1 MIVNLLAIATLLS
14 GLIIQVECLNF
25 NFPNFPSEDDLIMT
39 TNASIFDG
47 AIQVTKEARG
57 ISITDLSGRVWYKKQ
72 FKLWSR
78 KKNITASFNSTFVLN
93 ISPQSGPVGEGL
105 AFILTT
111 ESGRGS
117 IPQNSQGKWLGIAN
131 ATTNGSTTK
140 DIVAVE
146 FDTKKSYPDDFDD
159 NHVGIDVNSINSIK
173 QVSLNDHN
181 VNISSAQDVTV
192 NIQYNGTSL
201 FVFMTNET
209 VGSQYNPILSMPLNL
224 SEFLPEDV
232 FVGFSASTGEN
243 TTQLNCVKSWQFDS
257 TEIDD
262 AADRLWV
269 WIVIAVILVSLIC
282 GFSLLCYLRMK
293 YRGQQVRDD
302 DRRDVEQQI
311 QSSATAP
318 KKFRLKELKHATG
331 NFNPK
336 NELGRGGCG
345 IVYKGL
351 LDSKEVAVKRFS
363 KDSSQGKQ
371 DFVAEITTIG
381 NLHHKNIVKLIGWCY
396 ECNELLLI
404 YEFMPNRSL
413 EKLIFRNK
421 SQDPEDSTLSWE
433 MRHGIICGVT
443 QALDYIHNGCAKR
456 VLHRDIK
463 ASNIMLD
470 SEFNA
475 CLGDFGLAR
484 TFQVGEITHH
494 STKEVAGTPGYM
506 APESFLTGRA
516 TVQTDVYAFG
526 VLLLEVACGRKPGNQ
541 NDQNNYSNGI
551 VGWVWELYK
560 SERIIDAIDTRLSGD
575 FDEEQAECVLKLALA
590 CCHPNP
596 HQRPTTRTVLQALTG
611 EAAPP
616 PIPKE
621 KPAFMWPP
629 MDPSFTEDLNNCSLE
644 RGEITSITVQNAP
657 WQQSGTTEADM
668 GGWTDSS
675 GTEVG
680 SEYSEGRRNLR
691 PHQVFHPP
699 SQHQFRRGL
708 SMELADSS
716 WQLEQYELDR
726 CLIGYVADVRRFGS
740 YLMQMHVNE
749 LWNLEG
755 AVHVYGRSKN
765 HYVFLFEHLSD
776 MHRIAENGPY
786 ALQGALLIVDYWKP
800 DLILDRLIFDKMM
813 VWVQLHGLPLECFTE
828 EAGFS
833 LGRAVGDV
841 VKVDMDSL
849 MPRNIRFLRIR
860 VWVFLDKPLCSGF
873 FLKLRDGHQHWVRCC
888 YERVCKV
895 CRNCGRIGHTITTCS
910 LSFAEAQRFLDDHF
924 QDMGRQLHSPVIT
937 QELHPM
943 YSASIRAN
951 AHRSDRRTTRIF
963 QTASSSHMEIPEE
976 AGPSTI
982 NQTVTS
988 NDDFAAMWEQ
998 DWDDGLRQDT
1008 PEGSEPMVSA
1018 PTNNGVLQ
1026 PIPPA
1031 EFRSVDSDVLS
1042 GLGQIPVDS
1051 VGELEV
1057 MWNQWEGQLSS
1068 MGIRPGQLV
1077 LAEVG
1082 ELTTSLPQLL

>member
-1 MIVNLLAIATLLS
+1 MEVVNLLAIATLLS

-232 FVGFSASTGEN
+232 FVGFSASTGKN
-243 TTQLNCVKSWQFDS
+243 TAQLNCVKSWQFDS

-262 AADRLWV
+262 AADQLWV

-318 KKFRLKELKHATG
+318 MKFRLKELKHATG

-629 MDPSFTEDLNNCSLE
+629 MDPSFKEDLNNCSLE
-644 RGEITSITVQNAP
+644 IGEITPITVQNAFTIMEDETLCRS
-657 WQQSGTTEADM
+657 WLA
-668 GGWTDSS
+668 
-675 GTEVG
+675 V
-680 SEYSEGRRNLR
+680 
-691 PHQVFHPP
+691 
-699 SQHQFRRGL
+699 SQYPITGKKV
-708 SMELADSS
+708 
-716 WQLEQYELDR
+716 EQ
-726 CLIGYVADVRRFGS
+726 
-740 YLMQMHVNE
+740 
-749 LWNLEG
+749 
-755 AVHVYGRSKN
+755 
-765 HYVFLFEHLSD
+765 
-776 MHRIAENGPY
+776 
-786 ALQGALLIVDYWKP
+786 
-800 DLILDRLIFDKMM
+800 
-813 VWVQLHGLPLECFTE
+813 
-828 EAGFS
+828 
-833 LGRAVGDV
+833 
-841 VKVDMDSL
+841 
-849 MPRNIRFLRIR
+849 
-860 VWVFLDKPLCSGF
+860 
-873 FLKLRDGHQHWVRCC
+873 
-888 YERVCKV
+888 
-895 CRNCGRIGHTITTCS
+895 
-910 LSFAEAQRFLDDHF
+910 
-924 QDMGRQLHSPVIT
+924 
-937 QELHPM
+937 
-943 YSASIRAN
+943 
-951 AHRSDRRTTRIF
+951 
-963 QTASSSHMEIPEE
+963 
-976 AGPSTI
+976 
-982 NQTVTS
+982 
-988 NDDFAAMWEQ
+988 
-998 DWDDGLRQDT
+998 LRQT
-1008 PEGSEPMVSA
+1008 
-1018 PTNNGVLQ
+1018 
-1026 PIPPA
+1026 
-1031 EFRSVDSDVLS
+1031 
-1042 GLGQIPVDS
+1042 
-1051 VGELEV
+1051 
-1057 MWNQWEGQLSS
+1057 
-1068 MGIRPGQLV
+1068 
-1077 LAEVG
+1077 
-1082 ELTTSLPQLL
+1082 